1 MTKNAYF
8 QLEEKENKVY
18 LRIFPEQGEG
28 KKAETEDIV
37 RYFEAISWEEYDLV
51 LLDAYVKKGEYETPL
66 YIKEGEMIPERERVL
81 VDIAEDAMVARARFY
96 PPSTGLSL
104 IHISEPT
111 RPY

>member
-1 MTKNAYF
+1 M
-8 QLEEKENKVY
+8 Y

-37 RYFEAISWEEYDLV
+37 RYFEAISPRKSTIWCYWMPML
-51 LLDAYVKKGEYETPL
+51 KKGEYETPL

-96 PPSTGLSL
+96 PPSTGGSSMTEDE
-104 IHISEPT
+104 IISRSADSQASAME
-111 RPY
+111 